1 MGSGDGWEL
10 LSQAGRMRNGI
21 TAGDRRPTIKL
32 LGWQF
37 MEHTVVTVDG
47 ICLELRK
54 DAPMVF
60 IWSKKNAIATNTSM
74 NTFISG

>member
-54 DAPMVF
+54 EHLWDLYGVRKMPLQR
-60 IWSKKNAIATNTSM
+60 IRI
-74 NTFISG
+74 